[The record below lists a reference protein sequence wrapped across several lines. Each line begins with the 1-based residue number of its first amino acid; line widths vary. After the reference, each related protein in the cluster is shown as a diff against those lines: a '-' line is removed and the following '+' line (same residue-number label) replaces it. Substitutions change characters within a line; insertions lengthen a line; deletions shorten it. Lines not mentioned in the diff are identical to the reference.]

1 MRAPIE
7 NHRRRGRHAAEAN
20 MTPMIDVVFLLIIF
34 FLVSSHLARRE
45 TRLALDLP
53 AAATGQPDQA
63 AAPRLTINVTPD
75 GAVTL
80 GSQPVGLAELEE
92 RLRRRAAVAAAPIRV
107 RLRGDRAV
115 GYKRFEPVL
124 AACVAAGVE
133 DVSLAVI
140 GAPPPPG
147 RSAPAGGPDR

>member
-1 MRAPIE
+1 MRVPLA
-7 NHRRRGRHAAEAN
+7 NRSGAGRHAAEAN

-53 AAATGQPDQA
+53 SARTSAPDA
-63 AAPRLTINVTPD
+63 DTAPRLTVNVTAD

-80 GSQPVGLAELEE
+80 GAQPVTLGELTE
-92 RLRRRAAVAAAPIRV
+92 RLSQAAAQAGAAPRV
-107 RLRGDRAV
+107 RLRSDRAV
-115 GYKRFEPVL
+115 DYARVEPVL

-133 DVSLAVI
+133 DVSLAVL
-140 GAPPPPG
+140 GA
-147 RSAPAGGPDR
+147 APAAGGPTP